1 MTSLDS
7 NPLRRSLLACAV
19 AASLALS
26 AGVASAQ
33 TTNNDRPAKAGTEA
47 KRADND
53 ARKAWEQTHRA
64 SKIIGSEVRNP
75 QDQKVGRV
83 KDLVISDPSS
93 GTISHVV
100 VAVGGVMGMG
110 DKLFA
115 VPFRDLQQ
123 APGKNYLVLSTSSD
137 LSQAFDEKSWPDQ
150 AAWHDRSQ
158 TSRSS
163 LPPATDMTVASPG
176 TSPASTPSATTPTV
190 STPTASTS
198 SATTPTASTPTTSTT
213 TTSTTTTTAPTAST
227 SPSTADTTQPTT
239 PQ

>member
-115 VPFRDLQQ
+115 IPWSALTLDADRHCFILDADKERFEK
-123 APGKNYLVLSTSSD
+123 APG
-137 LSQAFDEKSWPDQ
+137 FDKDHWPSMADPRW
-150 AAWHDRSQ
+150 AAELHGYYDVVPYWRK
-158 TSRSS
+158 TERSS
-163 LPPATDMTVASPG
+163 GLRI
-176 TSPASTPSATTPTV
+176 
-190 STPTASTS
+190 
-198 SATTPTASTPTTSTT
+198 
-213 TTSTTTTTAPTAST
+213 
-227 SPSTADTTQPTT
+227 
-239 PQ
+239 